1 VRSVTT
7 VDGVA
12 LYIEEYGPDAGL
24 TIVLVHGYALDHS
37 FWRYQVHDL
46 ADLGRVVCFDQRAHG
61 RSGRSAVVRCTI
73 DQLGEDLALVLDEV
87 APTGPVVLIGH
98 SMGGMT
104 IMALAGRHPEWFG
117 SRIVGV
123 GLLQT
128 SAGKMAEVTFGVPRL
143 AGPLLTRLRPELLV
157 GLSRAVPGRVWPGT
171 GRNGSEPAR
180 IGGRLGH
187 ELAQALVQRFS
198 FGSSAGLEL
207 VAAAEEMLAGT
218 SLETLA
224 AFAPTFLRH
233 DKLRALGVLHDIPVL
248 VVAADADL
256 MTPTAHS
263 EAIADALPHA
273 TLLLV
278 HDAGHLAPMERPEVV
293 TPALCEL
300 VRRALSARAT

>member
-1 VRSVTT
+1 
-7 VDGVA
+7 
-12 LYIEEYGPDAGL
+12 
-24 TIVLVHGYALDHS
+24 VLVHGYALDHS

-104 IMALAGRHPEWFG
+104 IMALAERHPEWFG

-180 IGGRLGH
+180 IGGRVGH

-198 FGSSAGLEL
+198 FGSSAGIEL

-256 MTPTAHS
+256 
-263 EAIADALPHA
+263 
-273 TLLLV
+273 
-278 HDAGHLAPMERPEVV
+278 HDARGPLRGHCRG
-293 TPALCEL
+293 TPARNAAAGPRRRPPCSDGASGSRDPSS
-300 VRRALSARAT
+300 VRAGPARALGADYLIVAAPRRSRAAAVER